1 MQQFWFQSAVWIMS
15 SNIFHTTNTT
25 PVLNIIRTTTTA
37 VFKLQYPPSLKY
49 PQQFF
54 QDILVHNQSISIM
67 NSQEREAFHIT
78 LTFLVGLAFLLV
90 AAVVIYFLHLL
101 YRFVVEHQCRCLCTR
116 TQQRELNNSGKTHK
130 ISHPALHACVLT
142 KKNLYRIP
150 ISGIYYFFSWPLETE
165 MHDTNILWA
174 QQQFEFSFCLLSQI
188 LCFLFTKNEKSKNLA
203 TIA

>member
-1 MQQFWFQSAVWIMS
+1 MS

-130 ISHPALHACVLT
+130 NSPPALHTCVLT
-142 KKNLYRIP
+142 QKNCIEYQFQGSTI
-150 ISGIYYFFSWPLETE
+150 FSVDHTG
-165 MHDTNILWA
+165 N
-174 QQQFEFSFCLLSQI
+174 
-188 LCFLFTKNEKSKNLA
+188 
-203 TIA
+203 

>member
-1 MQQFWFQSAVWIMS
+1 MGQSAVWIMS

-49 PQQFF
+49 PQEFF

-67 NSQEREAFHIT
+67 NNKEREAFHIT

-101 YRFVVEHQCRCLCTR
+101 YRFVIEHQCRCLCTSR
-116 TQQRELNNSGKTHK
+116 NRENTQNTSLNRSACYINMEV
-130 ISHPALHACVLT
+130 ISNNNEPPRY
-142 KKNLYRIP
+142 NQIP
-150 ISGIYYFFSWPLETE
+150 ITTIPTTTMLSPPRSSDNNTE
-165 MHDTNILWA
+165 RLH
-174 QQQFEFSFCLLSQI
+174 EEPPPSY
-188 LCFLFTKNEKSKNLA
+188 
-203 TIA
+203 

>member
-1 MQQFWFQSAVWIMS
+1 MS

-116 TQQRELNNSGKTHK
+116 TQQRELNHSGKTHM
-130 ISHPALHACVLT
+130 
-142 KKNLYRIP
+142 KKNYRIP
-150 ISGIYYFFSWPLETE
+150 ISGIYYFFS
-165 MHDTNILWA
+165 
-174 QQQFEFSFCLLSQI
+174 
-188 LCFLFTKNEKSKNLA
+188 
-203 TIA
+203 

>member
-130 ISHPALHACVLT
+130 NSHPALHTCTLA
-142 KKNLYRIP
+142 KKLYRIP
-150 ISGIYYFFSWPLETE
+150 ISGIYYFFSWPHWKLKC
-165 MHDTNILWA
+165 MILIS
-174 QQQFEFSFCLLSQI
+174 FELNNSLNFPFVFFLNLFAFFSQRMKSPQI
-188 LCFLFTKNEKSKNLA
+188 WPL
-203 TIA
+203 

>member
-1 MQQFWFQSAVWIMS
+1 MS

-49 PQQFF
+49 PQEFF

-116 TQQRELNNSGKTHK
+116 TQQRELNNSSKTHK
-130 ISHPALHACVLT
+130 
-142 KKNLYRIP
+142 KKNYRIP
-150 ISGIYYFFSWPLETE
+150 ISGIYYFFS
-165 MHDTNILWA
+165 
-174 QQQFEFSFCLLSQI
+174 
-188 LCFLFTKNEKSKNLA
+188 
-203 TIA
+203 